1 MHTIRERHSF
11 HEAEVF
17 IVLPNMF
24 DPEMVLGDCMSDS
37 GMVVRL
43 WSP

>member
-17 IVLPNMF
+17 IVLAGVITLPQQSA
-24 DPEMVLGDCMSDS
+24 VHGKCC
-37 GMVVRL
+37 RQ
-43 WSP
+43 